1 MLDVRCSRLVRGRWP
16 FLFHTEIFADAH
28 FLFLAEIA
36 ESAERLSPDG
46 EKSGHT
52 VKHGKHRNGGLRPCA
67 ASQLVCLAESA
78 KSAEI
83 LIR

>member
-36 ESAERLSPDG
+36 ESAE
-46 EKSGHT
+46 
-52 VKHGKHRNGGLRPCA
+52 
-67 ASQLVCLAESA
+67 
-78 KSAEI
+78 I